1 MYPAS
6 MGSPRRVAAVSL
18 AVLALVGVAIRAQ
31 DLPAIPLDTYPGISR
46 GPIGRALE
54 DARAHPGD
62 AARIGKLGMV
72 LQAWEQFDTAAAVYS
87 RARALEKRFEWFY
100 LSGVVEARAGRQD
113 AAVRLLTDAVALAPA
128 NLPARLALADA
139 RFDAGD
145 TDGAAKDYAG
155 LTSGAS
161 APHAH
166 YGLGR
171 CLAAKGDMTGAL
183 REFDEALRLFPE
195 FGPAHYARGLA
206 LRSVGRADEAK
217 EALVRSQQLGTRWP
231 AVDDPALAGVRAL
244 RDDAAP
250 HVTRGLALQ
259 KAGDDRGAIAEYEA
273 ALAANPETSAAH
285 VNLIALYGKAQ
296 DWPRAADHYAA
307 LEKGGAVPVEAQFN
321 YAQCLAAQRRTAEA
335 AELLRK
341 VIAVNPQHAGAL
353 SSLGQLAEMEGR
365 VQEAASLY
373 GQAAAA
379 APQDPVIRFNVGRML
394 IAERRIDD
402 ATAEP
407 APLRTA
413 THPERPKF
421 LFALATANVLAGR
434 VADGRQLAVE
444 ARDLAR
450 ARGQGALADAID
462 RELAKIQ

>member
-1 MYPAS
+1 
-6 MGSPRRVAAVSL
+6 MGPLGVLPGAC
-18 AVLALVGVAIRAQ
+18 LALLVLVAPPPLRAQ
-31 DLPAIPLDTYPGISR
+31 DLPAIPLDTYPEVSR
-46 GPIGRALE
+46 GPIGRALD
-54 DARAHPGD
+54 DARAHPDD

-72 LQAWEQFDTAAAVYS
+72 LQAWEQYDTAASAYS
-87 RARALEKRFEWFY
+87 RARALEQRFEWFY

-139 RFDAGD
+139 RFEAGD
-145 TDGAAKDYAG
+145 THRAAKDYAA

-171 CLAAKGDMTGAL
+171 CLAARGDLPAAL

-206 LRSVGRADEAK
+206 LRSLGRAEEAK
-217 EALVRSQQLGTRWP
+217 DALVRSQQLGTRWP
-231 AVDDPALAGVRAL
+231 AVDDPVLAGVRAL

-259 KAGDDRGAIAEYEA
+259 TSGDDPGAIAEFEEA
-273 ALAANPETSAAH
+273 LSANPEASAAH
-285 VNLIALYGKAQ
+285 VNLIALYAKAR
-296 DWPRAADHYAA
+296 DWPRAGAHYQA
-307 LEKGGAVPVEAQFN
+307 LEKSGTVPVEARFN
-321 YAQCLAAQRRTAEA
+321 YALALAAQGRGAEA
-335 AELLRK
+335 ADLFRQVL
-341 VIAVNPQHAGAL
+341 AVNPHHAGAL
-353 SSLGQLAEMEGR
+353 SSLAQLAEMEGK
-365 VQEAASLY
+365 VPEAATLY

-394 IAERRIDD
+394 IAQRRFDD
-402 ATAEP
+402 AVAELS
-407 APLRTA
+407 PLRA
-413 THPERPKF
+413 TEHPDRPKF